1 MPGEL
6 QLFFEAYDGLRVLFD
21 PLVAL
26 SHHRIGE
33 AFHHI
38 VEVFLSGVSQ
48 FSEDLQRLRIS
59 LVLVIDVGN
68 DICRLF
74 EQVQLSALKSY

>member
-1 MPGEL
+1 
-6 QLFFEAYDGLRVLFD
+6 
-21 PLVAL
+21 
-26 SHHRIGE
+26 
-33 AFHHI
+33 
-38 VEVFLSGVSQ
+38 
-48 FSEDLQRLRIS
+48 LQRLRIS